1 MSKELSA
8 RRFEEE
14 LLRFDF
20 VGLFEFEI
28 PNYISNILVEF
39 PPKIFEIVVLEI
51 AKASQKN
58 KHAGRQKGS
67 YSQFSN
73 LDPLLHASMRKWVQ
87 IADFQNRY
95 ILSESELL
103 ISNKRDTL
111 HAGIRKWV

>member
-58 KHAGRQKGS
+58 KHAGVVRVHARS
-67 YSQFSN
+67 RAPSSQLFN
-73 LDPLLHASMRKWVQ
+73 
-87 IADFQNRY
+87 
-95 ILSESELL
+95 
-103 ISNKRDTL
+103 
-111 HAGIRKWV
+111 